1 MGNRLSLDQVA
12 AQLGVSKRTVRRLIS
27 SGELPAVRVGTSSII
42 RVDADDLAAIMHPV
56 TPNKKR

>member
-12 AQLGVSKRTVRRLIS
+12 TQLGVSKRTVRRLIS

-42 RVDADDLAAIMHPV
+42 RVDADDLAAIVHPV
-56 TPNKKR
+56 TPNGKR